1 LFFLPKKKKIK
12 MKVKTITNLF
22 LLLILLC
29 TYNANAASIIDN
41 LVALK
46 DNIISMVQDSNTK

>member
-1 LFFLPKKKKIK
+1 